1 MMLLVMNFTA
11 LIGVSAAIY
20 LRIAN
25 ETAAI
30 YICVDISEHK
40 DESRIKARQRM
51 VVIYG
56 HLNRSIVDA

>member
-40 DESRIKARQRM
+40 DESRIKARQ
-51 VVIYG
+51 
-56 HLNRSIVDA
+56 